1 MCGVMTSTVLLVG
14 LMGAWVYTL
23 LQPASETPCNVLGP
37 RPMTDAE
44 FLDRVAKLL
53 EESRA
58 QDVTTP
64 YVWAY
69 RTSKLVMAL
78 VAERDTRRVRLVR
91 TTETP

>member
-1 MCGVMTSTVLLVG
+1 
-14 LMGAWVYTL
+14 
-23 LQPASETPCNVLGP
+23 
-37 RPMTDAE
+37 MTDAE
-44 FLDRVAKLL
+44 FMDRVAKLL